1 MAIKM
6 HSMFGSTYVCESTFS
21 TIKQAESKN
30 RNRMADKTLVDS
42 LRIATID
49 IGIDHRHPT
58 YRDL

>member
-1 MAIKM
+1 
-6 HSMFGSTYVCESTFS
+6 MFGSTYVCESTFS